1 MPAYVI
7 SEVECRD
14 PALFDTYRRLAADSI
29 AQFGGRYLVR
39 GGASELVEGG
49 PPPKAL
55 IVVEFPSMPVASKK
69 WHTSPAYAMPSRSE
83 RKRSSAGSSSSRA
96 FDGLVARRGGAAQ
109 AVVDGAA
116 EAGLGDGHHG
126 DARIFRAV
134 ERAQ

>member
-1 MPAYVI
+1 MFGPALERRVLMPAYVI

-55 IVVEFPSMPVASKK
+55 IVGEFPSMPVARK
-69 WHTSPAYAMPSRSE
+69 WYASPAYAMALEVRGKALE
-83 RKRSSAGSSSSRA
+83 RR
-96 FDGLVARRGGAAQ
+96 LV
-109 AVVDGAA
+109 
-116 EAGLGDGHHG
+116 
-126 DARIFRAV
+126 FV
-134 ERAQ
+134 EGV